1 MTDIW
6 DMSLVSG
13 SKTHNVLENMY
24 VIKCKAQQKNLSWQT
39 L

>member
-6 DMSLVSG
+6 DTVLVSG
-13 SKTHNVLENMY
+13 SKTHDVLENMF
-24 VIKCKAQQKNLSWQT
+24 VFKCKAQQKNLSWWT